1 MNTTRQS
8 VSSDEPIETA
18 LAVLSAGW
26 ATIDEITDAVT
37 ARRAQRPTIGQ
48 LLLTNHK
55 LTVHQVFK
63 VLGEQATNSKLF
75 GEIAIELGFIKH
87 ADVNEMLQLQ
97 SSMCPPLWQV
107 LLSCG
112 VLEPSQAESIQ
123 QVGRSRQRQP
133 SEEALATS
141 EA

>member
-1 MNTTRQS
+1 MNTTRHS
-8 VSSDEPIETA
+8 VSSDEPVETA

-63 VLGEQATNSKLF
+63 ILGEQATNSKLF
-75 GEIAIELGFIKH
+75 GEIAIELGFIKES
-87 ADVNEMLQLQ
+87 DVNEMLQLQ
-97 SSMCPPLWQV
+97 SWMCPPLWQV
-107 LLSCG
+107 LASCG
-112 VLEPSQAESIQ
+112 VLTPSQAESIQ
-123 QVGRSRQRQP
+123 QTGRSRQRQP
-133 SEEALATS
+133 SEEALATC